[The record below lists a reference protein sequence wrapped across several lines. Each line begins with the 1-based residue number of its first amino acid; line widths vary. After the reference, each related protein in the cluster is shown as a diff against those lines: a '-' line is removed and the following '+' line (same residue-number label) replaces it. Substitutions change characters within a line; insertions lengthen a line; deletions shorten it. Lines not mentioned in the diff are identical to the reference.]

1 MEATLLAI
9 IFSVIIL
16 FQIYQS
22 KKKEEFYMQEI
33 QILVNKLMSRD
44 FTHFTSGTVA
54 EKIADKELADA
65 ASGVDDRKEADM
77 VI

>member
-1 MEATLLAI
+1 
-9 IFSVIIL
+9 
-16 FQIYQS
+16 
-22 KKKEEFYMQEI
+22 MQEI